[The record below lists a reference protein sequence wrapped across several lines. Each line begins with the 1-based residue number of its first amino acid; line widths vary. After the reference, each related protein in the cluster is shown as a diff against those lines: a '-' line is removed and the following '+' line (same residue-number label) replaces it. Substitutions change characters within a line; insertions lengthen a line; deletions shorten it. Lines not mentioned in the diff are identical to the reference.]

1 MALYLIYFFA
11 AKMWNLFLQSII
23 SNGLGTVLDR
33 IVPGSV
39 AQVDVIEFGSALLS
53 RDYGRLPDVLKAVL
67 VEFVVLGGFSAVRIL
82 LKVPKEA
89 VFRSAIESIK
99 GNVTNK
105 SATELIGF
113 LFEFNWDAPNP
124 LFEMPALMEK
134 MYGRPVP

>member
-1 MALYLIYFFA
+1 
-11 AKMWNLFLQSII
+11 MWNLFLQSII
-23 SNGLGTVLDR
+23 SNGVRTVLER
-33 IVPGSV
+33 IVPGSGT
-39 AQVDVIEFGSALLS
+39 QLDVLEVGKAVLS

-99 GNVTNK
+99 GNATNI
-105 SATELIGF
+105 SAKELIGF

-124 LFEMPALMEK
+124 FFEMPALMEK